1 MTHQNIG
8 EVVRCTSTCYN
19 SSDLRSNPQ
28 IFEILVLRMN
38 KISSCFDHIGIL
50 LIIQMFLVV
59 SGGACFTFSINKNI
73 SDSTY
78 TTNST
83 NTTTSDSPQSIEHEC
98 TIYMAMSTIPNAG
111 FGV

>member
-1 MTHQNIG
+1 LARLY
-8 EVVRCTSTCYN
+8 VVRVLVTIHLI
-19 SSDLRSNPQ
+19 SDPIHKYLKS
-28 IFEILVLRMN
+28 LTLRMN

-59 SGGACFTFSINKNI
+59 SGGAGFTFSINKNI

-83 NTTTSDSPQSIEHEC
+83 NTTISDSPQSIEHEC